1 MLTSPSSDG
10 LLIAYVK
17 EGRKGGMYS
26 LLALLCGDSRE
37 YPRITLRPV
46 GILVYWKS
54 RSVAGNE
61 DASCSFRK
69 PTPER
74 RNDACHIITGLTQEP
89 LWDATYRLP

>member
-26 LLALLCGDSRE
+26 LLALLHGDSRE
-37 YPRITLRPV
+37 YPHITLRPV

-61 DASCSFRK
+61 DA
-69 PTPER
+69 
-74 RNDACHIITGLTQEP
+74 
-89 LWDATYRLP
+89 